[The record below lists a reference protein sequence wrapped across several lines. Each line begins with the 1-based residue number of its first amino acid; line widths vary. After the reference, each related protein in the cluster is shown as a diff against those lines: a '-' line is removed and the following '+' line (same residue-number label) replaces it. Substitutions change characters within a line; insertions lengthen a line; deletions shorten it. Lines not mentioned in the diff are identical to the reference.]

1 MSEFSKRLGEYIVQ
15 RDINYVQ
22 LSRRTGIDRTLL
34 HHLVRGDR
42 KPSGPEQVQKLAE
55 ALVLSPA
62 ERKELVLFGK
72 IAQVGEEV
80 HYRRLAVQ
88 EMLLHISLE
97 ESLPATPPL
106 EQAETPLP
114 AICQGPAQV
123 QTLLKQVIDR
133 ECSRPD
139 GSIDFLGQPDNTFL
153 MQLLQIASA
162 FQNVHV
168 RQILCFSNGLRA
180 ATENVRMLSRVI
192 SNLLS
197 GRNYEAYY
205 YYGYLDDIQSGI
217 IPFPIL
223 LVTSSCALQISPDYS
238 TAILSAGPT
247 YSLLRTHF
255 QSALTEC
262 RPLAHP
268 VQDLTGCLQNYQP
281 FWEKIQKDAQ
291 EQFYYLVPEYSCTA
305 FLDREILETAL
316 VSKLP
321 NREQMIEA
329 LITGSEQSLKGVLDY
344 PLVQYITR
352 EGVQAFLQTGRF
364 SDCPDDFYHPL
375 SPAHRTRIL
384 ERSIACAMESET
396 YQLRLYDH
404 TALPFSES
412 LALTASLEGQA
423 INMNCKLR
431 SSGFLSLNLQE
442 STVSGA
448 IVDYLSSLL
457 DTPVVASKEETLGW
471 LKASLA
477 EFQKAQCLNIL

>member
-1 MSEFSKRLGEYIVQ
+1 MSQFSKQLEAYIMQ
-15 RDINYVQ
+15 RGVNYVQ
-22 LSRRTGIDRTLL
+22 LSRRTGVDRTLL

-42 KPSGPEQVQKLAE
+42 KPTGTEQVERLAE
-55 ALVLSPA
+55 ALSLSPA
-62 ERKELVLFGK
+62 ERKELVLLGK

-80 HYRRLAVQ
+80 YYRRLAVQ
-88 EMLLHISLE
+88 EMLLHISPE
-97 ESLPATPPL
+97 ENLPATPPL
-106 EQAETPLP
+106 EQADTPLP
-114 AICQGPAQV
+114 ETCQGPAQV

-197 GRNYEAYY
+197 VRNYEAYY
-205 YYGYLDDIQSGI
+205 YYGTLDDIQSGI
-217 IPFPIL
+217 IPFPLL

-238 TAILSAGPT
+238 AAILSAGPA

-255 QSALTEC
+255 QSALAEC
-262 RPLAHP
+262 RPLAHR

-321 NREQMIEA
+321 NRGQMIEA
-329 LITGSEQSLKGVLDY
+329 LTTVSEQSLKGVLEY

-364 SDCPDDFYHPL
+364 SDCPDAVYHHL
-375 SPAHRTRIL
+375 SPAHRVRIL
-384 ERSIACAMESET
+384 ERSVAYAMESKT

-404 TALPFSES
+404 TALPISES
-412 LALTASLEGQA
+412 LTLTASSEGQA
-423 INMNCKLR
+423 INMNCNLR

-457 DTPVVASKEETLGW
+457 DTPVVASKEETIRWLGGT
-471 LKASLA
+471 LA
-477 EFQKAQCLNIL
+477 AFKRANGL